1 MSMGSGYL
9 LNKAGR
15 TLGKRLVRDLGIPKV
30 ISAALGEPTG
40 DAPRRARSAPPPR
53 PLHVMD
59 KATERAVG
67 ERAFQAALAHLD
79 VDLPPGVGSALA
91 QAIAHA
97 VVEALDEYLSRENS
111 ATPVLREPEGS
122 GPDAPEPL

>member
-15 TLGKRLVRDLGIPKV
+15 TLGKRLVRELGIPKV
-30 ISAALGEPTG
+30 MSAALGEPTG
-40 DAPRRARSAPPPR
+40 DAPGRARSAPPPR

-91 QAIAHA
+91 QA
-97 VVEALDEYLSRENS
+97 LDEYLSRENG